1 MGCTH
6 PNASL
11 IRHRWVRRNSRV
23 VALSFLCHLVRR
35 TTELLRVHRLSGLE
49 KNVEMVMLR
58 HQLEV
63 LPRRTPRPRF
73 TSADRVFLALAGAL
87 LPCRLGSA
95 LRWAAPGWNRSCR
108 SSSWASACSPQ
119 VGGHPAL
126 RSSSSAVPIAGSVAT
141 WASEVRSSQHSP
153 TATPTSRVE
162 ALAGLFLGAYNGPSV
177 SRGDLLAVRNVMP
190 VFVGLAAVTAPVRA
204 TTRRRP
210 ALHRTETEHD
220 PGR

>member
-11 IRHRWVRRNSRV
+11 IRHRRVRRTSPV
-23 VALSFLCHLVRR
+23 VALSFLYRLVRR
-35 TTELLRVHRLSGLE
+35 TSELLRVRRLGGLE

-58 HQLEV
+58 HQLGV

-73 TSADRVFLALAGAL
+73 ASADRVFLAVAGAL
-87 LPCRLGSA
+87 LPRRLGSA
-95 LRWAAPGWNRSCR
+95 LRWAAPCWNRACR

-126 RSSSSAVPIAGSVAT
+126 RSSSSAVPIARSVAT
-141 WASEVRSSQHSP
+141 WASGVRSSQHSP
-153 TATPTSRVE
+153 TATPTSPVE
-162 ALAGLFLGAYNGPSV
+162 ALAGFFLGAYSGPSV

-190 VFVGLAAVTAPVRA
+190 VFVVLRGVTNPVRA

-210 ALHRTETEHD
+210 TPHRTETEHD
-220 PGR
+220 PGS

>member
-1 MGCTH
+1 M
-6 PNASL
+6 
-11 IRHRWVRRNSRV
+11 RRTSPV
-23 VALSFLCHLVRR
+23 VALWFLYRLVRR

-49 KNVEMVMLR
+49 KHVEMVMLR

-73 TSADRVFLALAGAL
+73 TSADPVFLALAGAV
-87 LPCRLGSA
+87 LPRRLGSA
-95 LRWAAPGWNRSCR
+95 LRWAAPCWNRACR
-108 SSSWASACSPQ
+108 SSSLASACSPQ
-119 VGGHPAL
+119 VGGDPAL

-141 WASEVRSSQHSP
+141 WASGVRSSQHSP

-162 ALAGLFLGAYNGPSV
+162 VFTGFFLGAYNGPSV

-190 VFVGLAAVTAPVRA
+190 VFVVLAAVTDPVRA

-210 ALHRTETEHD
+210 APHRTETEHD